1 MNASRPSPDVSRP
14 TTDPGHERWHFIRD
28 LLVFQLKLVLGNLLN
43 FVMLPV
49 SLAAAVYDLLVKPKE
64 RQGENFYRVLEW
76 SREADE
82 AINVYGAI
90 GGYHSTGRS
99 PAAVCAEDAQPA
111 ADVAG
116 GTDPGGP
123 SGAGWRGT
131 TVDGVVRSVEDAIVR
146 EIRKGGSAASLK
158 AAIDRLLDQMQR
170 DAGSKGS
177 GKENPNKSD
186 T

>member
-1 MNASRPSPDVSRP
+1 MNASRPPPDVSSP
-14 TTDPGHERWHFIRD
+14 TTEPGHDRWHFIRD
-28 LLVFQLKLVLGNLLN
+28 MLVFQLKLVLGNVLN

-49 SLAAAVYDLLVKPKE
+49 SLAAAVYDLMVKPKE
-64 RQGENFYRVLEW
+64 RQGENFYKVLEW

-90 GGYHSTGRS
+90 GGYHPTGRS
-99 PAAVCAEDAQPA
+99 PAAVCAEEAQQA
-111 ADVAG
+111 ADAA
-116 GTDPGGP
+116 
-123 SGAGWRGT
+123 AGWRGT
-131 TVDGVVRSVEDAIVR
+131 TVDGVVRSVEDVIVR

-158 AAIDRLLDQMQR
+158 AAIDRVLDQMQR

-177 GKENPNKSD
+177 GKENSNKSD

>member
-1 MNASRPSPDVSRP
+1 MNASRPPPYVSAP
-14 TTDPGHERWHFIRD
+14 TTEPGHDRWHFIRD
-28 LLVFQLKLVLGNLLN
+28 MLVFQLKLVLGNVLN

-49 SLAAAVYDLLVKPKE
+49 SLAAAVYDLMVKPKE
-64 RQGENFYRVLEW
+64 RQGENFYKVLEW

-90 GGYHSTGRS
+90 GGYHPTGRS
-99 PAAVCAEDAQPA
+99 PAAVCAEEAQQA
-111 ADVAG
+111 ADAAA
-116 GTDPGGP
+116 GTDPGA
-123 SGAGWRGT
+123 SSAAGWRGT
-131 TVDGVVRSVEDAIVR
+131 TVDGVVRSVEDVIVR

-158 AAIDRLLDQMQR
+158 AAIDRVLDQMQR

-177 GKENPNKSD
+177 GKENSNKSD